1 MALSVSPGTAYS
13 ESAARKEG
21 LREITVGISVEGMM
35 REVTYDLNVV
45 RCLDSWRVLPEHV
58 LKAQT

>member
-1 MALSVSPGTAYS
+1 M
-13 ESAARKEG
+13 
-21 LREITVGISVEGMM
+21 REITVGISDEGMM